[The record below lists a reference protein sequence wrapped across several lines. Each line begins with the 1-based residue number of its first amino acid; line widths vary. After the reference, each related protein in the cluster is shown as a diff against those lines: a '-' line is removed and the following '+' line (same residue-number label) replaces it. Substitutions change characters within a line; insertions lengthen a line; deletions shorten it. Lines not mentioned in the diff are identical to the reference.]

1 MNHIPKQKDSL
12 ESLLNMISH
21 KNLLLLS
28 FIGISIL
35 ACSTTTQSIN
45 TNNYINNANL
55 LLKQSQAN
63 AALESANMAIKQDPH
78 NGYGWLVQAKSYQQ
92 LQDYKA
98 AETSYLRAIDIDDD
112 NVEFRLAYANFF
124 CATQKYPQADLN
136 YQQAAKLAANNESE
150 LNSVYISHGDCY
162 TSQNNLESAIDSYS
176 QVLSKPNPPLA
187 AYLGITYAYILQNN
201 YPRASYF
208 ISSYDGAVTPELLQ
222 MKITALSGLKGANLS
237 AKNKKILANRI
248 KQLKQQLAAFDQP
261 SATSQSTEDSQII
274 AIKPTVSTK
283 INNDKIKSSSST
295 NKIVST
301 NTTLANAAP
310 KAVTTKSD
318 KAQSKANTPIKTKS
332 IQAHSSFKSRI
343 KASPHGKHYIVIE
356 AGDTLYNI
364 AEKSHV
370 SSTKLIKLNH
380 LKTDYVPLGTKFFLD

>member
-1 MNHIPKQKDSL
+1 
-12 ESLLNMISH
+12 MINC
-21 KNLLLLS
+21 KKLLLLG
-28 FIGISIL
+28 FISINLL
-35 ACSTTTQSIN
+35 ACSSVKPSATN
-45 TNNYINNANL
+45 TNNYINNANA

-112 NVEFRLAYANFF
+112 NIEFRLAYANFF
-124 CATQKYPQADLN
+124 CATQKYPQADSN
-136 YQQAAKLAANNESE
+136 YQQASKLATNNESE

-162 TSQNNLESAIDSYS
+162 TSQNRLESAIDSYS

-222 MKITALSGLKGANLS
+222 MKITALSGLKSANLS

-248 KQLKQQLAAFDQP
+248 KQLKQQLLAFDQP
-261 SATSQSTEDSQII
+261 SAMSLATEDNQII
-274 AIKPTVSTK
+274 AIKPASSTK
-283 INNDKIKSSSST
+283 ISNNKVKSSNNTSKTAST
-295 NKIVST
+295 NST
-301 NTTLANAAP
+301 PANTTRTA
-310 KAVTTKSD
+310 TTKPD
-318 KAQSKANTPIKTKS
+318 KVQSKTNTPIKTKPT
-332 IQAHSSFKSRI
+332 QATPRFKSRI
-343 KASPHGKHYIVIE
+343 KTSPHGKHYIVIE
-356 AGDTLYNI
+356 PGDTLYNI

-370 SSTKLIKLNH
+370 SSTRLIKINR
-380 LKTDYVPLGTKFFLD
+380 LKTDYVPLDTKFFLD

>member
-1 MNHIPKQKDSL
+1 
-12 ESLLNMISH
+12 MINC
-21 KNLLLLS
+21 KNLILLGLISINLLS
-28 FIGISIL
+28 
-35 ACSTTTQSIN
+35 CSSVKPSATN
-45 TNNYINNANL
+45 TSNYINNANA

-112 NVEFRLAYANFF
+112 NIEFRLAYANFF

-136 YQQAAKLAANNESE
+136 YQQAIKLAANSESE

-208 ISSYDGAVTPELLQ
+208 ISSYDGVVTPELLQ
-222 MKITALSGLKGANLS
+222 MKITALSGLKSANLS

-261 SATSQSTEDSQII
+261 SATSQATENNQTI
-274 AIKPTVSTK
+274 AVKPTDLTK
-283 INNDKIKSSSST
+283 ISNNKIKSSSNTSKTAST
-295 NKIVST
+295 NS
-301 NTTLANAAP
+301 TLANATPTA
-310 KAVTTKSD
+310 ATTKPS
-318 KAQSKANTPIKTKS
+318 KAQSKTDTPIKTKS
-332 IQAHSSFKSRI
+332 IQARPSFKSRV
-343 KASPHGKHYIVIE
+343 KTSLHGKHYIMIE

-370 SSTKLIKLNH
+370 PSTKLIKLNH
-380 LKTDYVPLGTKFFLD
+380 LKTDYVPLDTKFFLD